1 MNSRQVSCD
10 TINDNYVTI
19 AEASPHK
26 SQILISYN
34 PNLKVRPGHFEI
46 IRFILRNTCL
56 ILLPPTSV
64 VHEDQERRWQQ
75 SRKNLRLQPKVRN
88 SHYKKY
94 KTIGDGGITV
104 DFWIIKVLQIT
115 GIIEYLGSSSFFG
128 SLKSIL
134 SFEMT
139 LRLSDQFEKK
149 TVRSQSSDF
158 NKTYLLHKLCGDE
171 KLDVYWLW
179 TSNPRPNG

>member
-1 MNSRQVSCD
+1 MNSRQVSSD
-10 TINDNYVTI
+10 TINDNYATI
-19 AEASPHK
+19 EASPPK

-34 PNLKVRPGHFEI
+34 LNLKVRPGHFEI

-64 VHEDQERRWQQ
+64 VHEDQERRRQQ

-104 DFWIIKVLQIT
+104 DFWIIKVHQIT
-115 GIIEYLGSSSFFG
+115 GIIVYLESSNFFG
-128 SLKSIL
+128 SFTSIL

-139 LRLSDQFEKK
+139 LRPSDHERQYQLVLSRNSSIDYMA
-149 TVRSQSSDF
+149 TTCLSRRSAALNLPWQ
-158 NKTYLLHKLCGDE
+158 LG
-171 KLDVYWLW
+171 
-179 TSNPRPNG
+179 

>member
-1 MNSRQVSCD
+1 MNSRQVSSD
-10 TINDNYVTI
+10 TINDNYATI
-19 AEASPHK
+19 EASPPK

-34 PNLKVRPGHFEI
+34 LNLKVRPGHFEI

-64 VHEDQERRWQQ
+64 VHEDQERRRQQ

-104 DFWIIKVLQIT
+104 DFWIIKVHQIT

-139 LRLSDQFEKK
+139 LRPSDQFEK

-158 NKTYLLHKLCGDE
+158 NKTYLLHELYNDE
-171 KLDVYWLW
+171 KLDAYWLW
-179 TSNPRPNG
+179 TSNPRPKG